1 VARYFTLYPI
11 YGVVEQGQ
19 RDFFDLGRL
28 PFEIAQG
35 ISIEDVAELIQG
47 EFKHV
52 EKRMGKDDADQLQ
65 KTHYALVY
73 RFEAAITVENGEI
86 VQEHEHVKRGE
97 QLVRKV
103 AACLRLIRP
112 MRQSSNFMR
121 GTIRND
127 GTFNVNSFQSPANL
141 MEVPEIQ
148 KLFDLRNQDAD
159 DLRTYFPGFLRAMDG
174 NIWKFKMAVQFH
186 ELGYW
191 SVDDQLMKGR
201 YLLWSSAIESLY
213 TTHNSNHRG
222 SKVAKAR
229 ISYFLGKGTPI
240 YSPTEL
246 CDALLSDPHVTI
258 GSIVDDL
265 YEARNYIAHGDK
277 IPDRFLTEI
286 LRDGT
291 SGPLPTYAVL
301 FEAQSFI
308 IRNTLLKILQ
318 EDLLRHFADAGS
330 AEAYFGAQG
339 LTNDKLS

>member
-1 VARYFTLYPI
+1 VAKYFTLYPI
-11 YGVVEQGQ
+11 HGLADQGH
-19 RDFFDLGRL
+19 REVFDLGRL
-28 PFEIAQG
+28 PFDLAEG
-35 ISIEDVAELIQG
+35 MRIEDISEFIRD
-47 EFKHV
+47 EFKYV
-52 EKRMGKDDADQLQ
+52 EKRMGEDDARQLQ
-65 KTHYALVY
+65 KTRYAIVY
-73 RFEAAITVENGEI
+73 RFEATMTVKNGEI
-86 VQEHEHVKRGE
+86 VQEHEHVQRGE
-97 QLVRKV
+97 QLVRLV

-121 GTIRND
+121 GTVRNN
-127 GTFNVNSFQSPANL
+127 GTFNVESFQSPANL

-159 DLRTYFPGFLRAMDG
+159 DLRTYLPAFLRAMDS

-191 SVDDQLMKGR
+191 SVDYELMKGR
-201 YLLWSSAIESLY
+201 FLLWASAIESLY
-213 TTHNSNHRG
+213 TTHNRNHRG

-229 ISYFLGKGTPI
+229 INSFLGGNTSI
-240 YSPTEL
+240 YSPSEL
-246 CDALLSDPHVTI
+246 SDALLSDPHITI

-277 IPDRFLTEI
+277 IPDRYLTEI
-286 LRDGT
+286 LRDGI
-291 SGPLPTYAVL
+291 SRPLPIYAVL

-308 IRNTLLKILQ
+308 IRSSLLKILR
-318 EDLLRHFADAGS
+318 ENLLGHFADIGS